1 MLRISLIIA
10 LVASIAALVV
20 SQIRVAEKINGL
32 TTELDTTKQTLSTSQ
47 VAETKAKKDAKD
59 ATAAADLAKKAL
71 ESAKTELASASDK
84 ADQQEKRANDLAG
97 QVDRLTQQRNEAQT
111 ELAKWRASGLTLE
124 QITATILE
132 NKKLNA
138 ENNGIREENK
148 VLGRQLTQTKA
159 ELDVLTGRIDKV
171 PLPPGLKGKIIAVDP
186 KYEFV
191 VLDIGGTDGVLK
203 RGEMLIN
210 RSGRLVARVR
220 ILTVEPN
227 RCVANIL
234 PDWKQG
240 EPMEGDVAIVGL

>member
-20 SQIRVAEKINGL
+20 SQVKVAEKINGL

-47 VAETKAKKDAKD
+47 EAERKAKKDAKD
-59 ATAAADLAKKAL
+59 ATAAADQAKKSL
-71 ESAKTELASASDK
+71 ETTKAELATASEK

-97 QVDRLTQQRNEAQT
+97 QVDKLTQQRNDAQT
-111 ELAKWRASGLTLE
+111 DLAKWKASGLTLE

-132 NKKLNA
+132 NKKLTG
-138 ENNGIREENK
+138 ENNGLKEENK
-148 VLGRQLTQTKA
+148 FLGRQFTQTKA

-191 VLDIGGTDGVLK
+191 VLDIGETQGVLK

-210 RSGRLVARVR
+210 RSGRLVAKVR
-220 ILTVEPN
+220 ILSVETN

>member
-20 SQIRVAEKINGL
+20 SQVKVAEKINGL

-47 VAETKAKKDAKD
+47 EAERKAKKDAKD
-59 ATAAADLAKKAL
+59 ATAAADQAKKTL
-71 ESAKTELASASDK
+71 ETTKTDLAAASEK
-84 ADQQEKRANDLAG
+84 ADQQEKRANDLAS
-97 QVDRLTQQRNEAQT
+97 QVDKLTQQRNDAQT
-111 ELAKWRASGLTLE
+111 ELAKWKASGLTLE
-124 QITATILE
+124 QITATILD
-132 NKKLNA
+132 NKKLTG
-138 ENNGIREENK
+138 ENNGLKEENK
-148 VLGRQLTQTKA
+148 LLGRQFTQTKA
-159 ELDVLTGRIDKV
+159 ELDVLTGKIDKV

-191 VLDIGGTDGVLK
+191 VLDIGETQGVLK

-210 RSGRLVARVR
+210 RSGRLVAKVR
-220 ILTVEPN
+220 ILSVETN

>member
-32 TTELDTTKQTLSTSQ
+32 TTELDTTKQTLATS
-47 VAETKAKKDAKD
+47 VESERKAKAAAKD
-59 ATAAADLAKKAL
+59 ATAAADQAKKAL
-71 ESAKTELASASDK
+71 ETAKTELAGASEK
-84 ADQQEKRANDLAG
+84 ADQQEKRANDLAT

-111 ELAKWRASGLTLE
+111 EVSKWRASGLSLE

-138 ENNGIREENK
+138 ENNGLKEENK

-191 VLDIGGTDGVLK
+191 VLDIGETQGVLK

-210 RSGRLVARVR
+210 RSGRLVAKVR

-227 RCVANIL
+227 RCVANVL